1 MGVQIYPWGYK
12 LALTDAQARNARS
25 QAKPRNGPRILDTAI
40 SGILVPFQAARRGAD
55 WVKYTP
61 SGVRRSRAL
70 WRRLAL

>member
-1 MGVQIYPWGYK
+1 MSRQTRYSPEVRERAIRMVFEHQGE
-12 LALTDAQARNARS
+12 
-25 QAKPRNGPRILDTAI
+25 RNGPRILDTAI
-40 SGILVPFQAARRGAD
+40 SGILAPFQAARRGAD